1 MKSISELWNSLKWS
15 SVQFEFPKEIWRH
28 EEKVFE
34 KTTAANFPNLIETI
48 NLQMREDEQAKAQET
63 RKQPRHIIIKLQGQT
78 SPQKKSRYMHR
89 RKT

>member
-48 NLQMREDEQAKAQET
+48 NL
-63 RKQPRHIIIKLQGQT
+63 
-78 SPQKKSRYMHR
+78 
-89 RKT
+89 